1 MEWLYVICF
10 VVAIGSFIFSFSLT
24 KKEKTVAMII
34 ALVAFILGFVF
45 VGIYVS
51 MNGGGSKGSS
61 GNKYQS
67 GLDYYEENKGL
78 IDWVDRVD

>member
-51 MNGGGSKGSS
+51 MNGGAVKVVVEI
-61 GNKYQS
+61 NIKA
-67 GLDYYEENKGL
+67 DL
-78 IDWVDRVD
+78 IIMKKTRA